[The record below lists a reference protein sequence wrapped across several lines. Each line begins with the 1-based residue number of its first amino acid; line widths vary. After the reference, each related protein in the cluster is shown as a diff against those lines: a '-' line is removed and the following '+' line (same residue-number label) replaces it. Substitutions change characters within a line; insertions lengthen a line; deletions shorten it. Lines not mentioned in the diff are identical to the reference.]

1 VTAPEEL
8 RDGLGPADDLRHR
21 PVAGERTRDSL
32 FWELIMP
39 EEELG
44 MQVYLYLTGSGKV
57 GYNVCVWGPDAQPL
71 ALHLHQGRVPDQA
84 DLDDF
89 SFDGLTVTTC
99 ESISRSTAFTTRSA
113 TTVTPMA
120 YPRGSR

>member
-1 VTAPEEL
+1 MTASEEL

-21 PVAGERTRDSL
+21 PMAGERTRDSL

-44 MQVYLYLTGSGKV
+44 VQVYLYLTGSGKA
-57 GYNVCVWGPDAQPL
+57 GYNVCIWGPDARPL
-71 ALHLHQGRVPDQA
+71 ALHLHQGRVPDHA

-89 SFDGLTVTTC
+89 SFDGLTLTQPELRQVL
-99 ESISRSTAFTTRSA
+99 RVDLR
-113 TTVTPMA
+113 
-120 YPRGSR
+120 PRRRANRFRF